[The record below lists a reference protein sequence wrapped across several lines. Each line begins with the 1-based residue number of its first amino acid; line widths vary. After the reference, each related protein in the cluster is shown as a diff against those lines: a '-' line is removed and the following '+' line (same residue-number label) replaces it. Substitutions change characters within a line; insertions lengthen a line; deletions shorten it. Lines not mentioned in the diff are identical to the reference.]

1 MDIPA
6 SPQVKRLSRKDITL
20 TKFVKEK
27 IESFDRVRKTDLH
40 TPETPRRH
48 SKQLS
53 SRRQEREK
61 NAEGEK
67 YDEEIEEEK
76 DDGGDDFVSKR
87 EKVIG
92 RFQTKDRHCS
102 RFVYNLLCY
111 VPYIDDEV
119 LNQSSTRTP
128 LAWSALLW
136 VAVYRVAFFA
146 IWVWLQIITGIL
158 PPFFSLQLKN

>member
-1 MDIPA
+1 MC
-6 SPQVKRLSRKDITL
+6 
-20 TKFVKEK
+20 
-27 IESFDRVRKTDLH
+27 
-40 TPETPRRH
+40 
-48 SKQLS
+48 
-53 SRRQEREK
+53 
-61 NAEGEK
+61 
-67 YDEEIEEEK
+67 DEESDRGGIEEEKEEEEK

-136 VAVYRVAFFA
+136 AAVYRVAFFA

-158 PPFFSLQLKN
+158 TLSLLPFFIPQTKKDYNVI